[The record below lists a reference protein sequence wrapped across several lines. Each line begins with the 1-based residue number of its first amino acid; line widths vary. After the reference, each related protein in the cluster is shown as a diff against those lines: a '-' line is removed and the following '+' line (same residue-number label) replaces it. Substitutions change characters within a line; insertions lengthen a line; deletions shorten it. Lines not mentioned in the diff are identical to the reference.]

1 MFNRCLLSKTPKR
14 FTLVSFFILFIAISL
29 FLDVIAV
36 SYFLSLEVRP
46 KHVFISFTFAMFTF
60 FLNYWCSSRAQF
72 FVQSLHFSQVNVTF
86 RNAFLLVQFLLYF
99 LLVRTT
105 QPQSLPRSNTNT
117 SQRYL
122 LQLIKITSHSV
133 CIRIVYLAAQVIF

>member
-1 MFNRCLLSKTPKR
+1 MFTEQDSQTFYFGFLFLFYSSLLVCSQMLSLSVICYHQKLDQSMSLSLLHLRCLPFFCIIGVVLVLS
-14 FTLVSFFILFIAISL
+14 FLCNLFI
-29 FLDVIAV
+29 
-36 SYFLSLEVRP
+36 
-46 KHVFISFTFAMFTF
+46 
-60 FLNYWCSSRAQF
+60 
-72 FVQSLHFSQVNVTF
+72 FSQVNVTF

-99 LLVRTT
+99 LLVQTT

-122 LQLIKITSHSV
+122 LQLLKITSHSV

>member
-1 MFNRCLLSKTPKR
+1 MFTEQDSQTFYFGFLFLFYSSLLVCSQMLSLSVICYHQKLDQSMSLSLLHLRCLTFFCIIGVVLVLS
-14 FTLVSFFILFIAISL
+14 FLCNLFI
-29 FLDVIAV
+29 
-36 SYFLSLEVRP
+36 
-46 KHVFISFTFAMFTF
+46 
-60 FLNYWCSSRAQF
+60 
-72 FVQSLHFSQVNVTF
+72 FSQVNVTF

-99 LLVRTT
+99 LLVQTT

-122 LQLIKITSHSV
+122 LQLLKITSHSV

>member
-36 SYFLSLEVRP
+36 SYLLSLEVRP

-60 FLNYWCSSRAQF
+60 FCIIGVVLVLSFLCNLF
-72 FVQSLHFSQVNVTF
+72 IFS
-86 RNAFLLVQFLLYF
+86 
-99 LLVRTT
+99 
-105 QPQSLPRSNTNT
+105 
-117 SQRYL
+117 
-122 LQLIKITSHSV
+122 
-133 CIRIVYLAAQVIF
+133 